1 MVTGRSVPD
10 AAGATPDAG
19 AAGAADREARRH
31 LAATV
36 RDRLVAS
43 LAVVLDDRLVPERGV
58 RPNYYDD
65 GVVVS
70 VFGLLERCP
79 RRAARPAQD
88 FVESVATARRRVG
101 LAALRRIGD
110 DASPATRVA
119 SAVDE
124 VLADR
129 SDLGLNLAEWIDQL
143 DRAGRAAVAAG
154 STTWAGSVLRLVG
167 RHPSIRW
174 ADPSSGSSWNVPD
187 RLVRVTASHDALTG
201 SVRTGERLLVVADGA
216 GGAGDRL
223 RAGYLALVRSLGLQ
237 HAPRRITLAAP
248 SRGELVRVEVDD
260 ALLTLAVD
268 RVVEHVAYRAD
279 PDAAPPVPGRWCN
292 HCHLL
297 EVCDAGRASRWT
309 RPSSGPD
316 R

>member
-1 MVTGRSVPD
+1 MTGP
-10 AAGATPDAG
+10 AGQADPT
-19 AAGAADREARRH
+19 DRETRRL
-31 LAATV
+31 LAGVV
-36 RDRLVAS
+36 RERLVAS
-43 LAVVLDDRLVPERGV
+43 LSAALGDRLVPERGA

-65 GVVVS
+65 GIVVS
-70 VFGLLERCP
+70 AFGLLERCP

-119 SAVDE
+119 GAVDE

-129 SDLGLNLAEWIDQL
+129 SDLGINLAEWIDQL

-154 STTWAGSVLRLVG
+154 AITWAGSVLRLVG

-201 SVRTGERLLVVADGA
+201 SVGTGERLLAVADGP

-237 HAPRRITLAAP
+237 HTPLRVTLAAP
-248 SRGELVRVEVDD
+248 SRGVLERVDVDD

-268 RVVEHVAYRAD
+268 RVVEHVAHRAD
-279 PDAAPPVPGRWCN
+279 PDAAPPVPGRWCT

-297 EVCDAGRASRWT
+297 EVCDEGRASRWT
-309 RPSSGPD
+309 RPSTEPD
-316 R
+316 G

>member
-1 MVTGRSVPD
+1 MIGPAD
-10 AAGATPDAG
+10 QAAPAG
-19 AAGAADREARRH
+19 PAEREERWR
-31 LAATV
+31 LASAL
-36 RDRLVAS
+36 RERLVAS
-43 LAVVLDDRLVPERGV
+43 LSEALGDRLVPEPGV

-65 GVVVS
+65 GIVVS
-70 VFGLLERCP
+70 PFGLMERCP
-79 RRAARPAQD
+79 RRAAHPPQD

-119 SAVDE
+119 GAVDE

-129 SDLGLNLAEWIDQL
+129 SDLGLRLAEWIDQL

-154 STTWAGSVLRLVG
+154 AITWAASVLRLVG

-174 ADPSSGSSWNVPD
+174 ADPSSGSSWNVPN
-187 RLVRVTASHDALTG
+187 RLVRVTASHDARMG
-201 SVRTGERLLVVADGA
+201 SVRDGERLLVVADGT

-223 RAGYLALVRSLGLQ
+223 RAGYVALVRSLGARHTPL
-237 HAPRRITLAAP
+237 RVTLAAP
-248 SRGELVRVEVDD
+248 SRGTLERVEVDD

-268 RVVEHVAYRAD
+268 RLVEHVAQRAD
-279 PDAAPPVPGRWCN
+279 PAAAPPVPGRWCT

-297 EVCDAGRASRWT
+297 EVCDEGRASRWT
-309 RPSSGPD
+309 RPSTEPD
-316 R
+316 G